1 MSKYQQ
7 NFRWTC
13 KIWIIKILTSMPIS
27 LVSVLVLPVP
37 PRTVKVGSVLLHV
50 TILIVINQSKV
61 SMLLVQSTIRIRTKA
76 QDVKCQCK
84 ISNVE
89 WEMCNVKYQ
98 VWNVKCQITI
108 DKSQITKD
116 KRQQS
121 TVKWQMSNQNVN
133 VKAIDLVG
141 S

>member
-1 MSKYQQ
+1 MSNVKMSNVKMSKYQQ
-7 NFRWTC
+7 NFSWTC

-61 SMLLVQSTIRIRTKA
+61 SMLLVQSTIRIRTNA

-98 VWNVKCQITI
+98 VSNVKCQITI
-108 DKSQITKD
+108 DKWQITKD
-116 KRQQS
+116 KNISQH
-121 TVKWQMSNQNVN
+121 SNDKCQ
-133 VKAIDLVG
+133 IPM
-141 S
+141 